1 MVLVLVCVCCTGV
14 GALSVCLIKAKTQKE
29 LKQAPKAQQQ
39 MAGPGGVELQSEV
52 DLVPQFHPN
61 QDFDIDIFSN
71 NKKRELKVNEEDFV
85 NQTEQKLN
93 RRDNNDLTGI
103 EVEVAR
109 QE

>member
-1 MVLVLVCVCCTGV
+1 MLVLVCVCCTGV

-71 NKKRELKVNEEDFV
+71 KKRELKVNEEDFV

-93 RRDNNDLTGI
+93 KKDTNDLTGI
-103 EVEVAR
+103 EVEVEK